1 MIILQKVVP
10 LHNKADLSMTYQE
23 TITYLYNSTPLFQNI
38 GQGAYKEGLSNTHA
52 LDAHFGHPHRTF
64 RTLHVAGTNG
74 KGSCS
79 HTLAAVL
86 QSAGYK
92 VGLYT
97 SPHLVDFRERIRVNG
112 TPIEKEFVIDFVEQ
126 HRAFFEPLHPSFFE
140 LTTAMAFHY
149 FAEQKV
155 DVAVIEV
162 GLGGRLDCTNLIK
175 PDLTVITNISFDHV
189 GFLGDTLA
197 KIAYEKAGIIKPHTP
212 IIIGEHEEE
221 TRPVFESEAAQKK
234 APITFAQDM
243 PMVVSKENAIN
254 HDIYQTHS
262 YSNLQVE
269 LRGYCQEKNV
279 NTLLHAIGELQRI
292 GYNINKKNVRD
303 GFAHV
308 CQLTGLMGRWQQ
320 LNTSPRLICDT
331 GHNIGGFQYIV
342 PQILAQPCKELRIVF
357 GMVNDKDIN
366 SVLALMPKHAT
377 YYFTQASVAR
387 ALPCHELQSL
397 AAQHGLHGATYPTV
411 AEATRTALTEA
422 DKEDFIYVGGSSFIV
437 ADLLEKWKEINI

>member
-1 MIILQKVVP
+1 
-10 LHNKADLSMTYQE
+10 MTYQE
-23 TITYLYNSTPLFQNI
+23 TITYLYNSAPLFQNI

-52 LDAHFGHPHRTF
+52 LDEYFAHPHRKF

-86 QSAGYK
+86 QATGYR

-112 TPIEKEFVIDFVEQ
+112 KPIEEEFVVDFVEQ
-126 HRAFFEPLHPSFFE
+126 YHSFFESLHPSFFE

-149 FAEQKV
+149 FAEQQV

-162 GLGGRLDCTNLIK
+162 GLGGRLDCTNIIA
-175 PDLTVITNISFDHV
+175 PDLSMITNISFDHV

-197 KIAYEKAGIIKPHTP
+197 KIAHEKAGIIKPHTP
-212 IIIGEHEEE
+212 IIIGEHNDE
-221 TRPVFESEAAQKK
+221 TRPVFETEAIEKQ
-234 APITFAQDM
+234 APITFAQDT
-243 PMVVSKENAIN
+243 PMIAKKSGDTFY
-254 HDIYQTHS
+254 DIYQTQS
-262 YSNLQVE
+262 YNNLQVS

-292 GYNINKKNVRD
+292 GYNIDESAVRE

-320 LNTSPRLICDT
+320 LSTSPRLICDT

-342 PQILAQPCKELRIVF
+342 PQILAQSCKQLRIVF

-366 SVLALMPKHAT
+366 GVLALMPKHAI
-377 YYFTQASVAR
+377 YYFAQASVAR
-387 ALPCHELQSL
+387 ALPSQELQAL
-397 AAQHGLHGATYPTV
+397 AAKYELHGSTYSTV
-411 AEATRTALTEA
+411 AEATRSALTEA

-437 ADLLEKWKEINI
+437 ADLLAEWEKFS

>member
-1 MIILQKVVP
+1 
-10 LHNKADLSMTYQE
+10 MTYQE
-23 TITYLYNSTPLFQNI
+23 TITYLYNSAPLFQNI

-86 QSAGYK
+86 QAAGYK

-112 TPIEKEFVIDFVEQ
+112 RPIEEEFVVDFVEGY
-126 HRAFFEPLHPSFFE
+126 RAFFEPLHPSFFE
-140 LTTAMAFHY
+140 LTTAMAFLY

-162 GLGGRLDCTNLIK
+162 GLGGRLDCTNIID

-197 KIAYEKAGIIKPHTP
+197 KIAHEKAGIIKPHTP
-212 IIIGEHEEE
+212 IIIGEHNGE
-221 TRPVFESEAAQKK
+221 TRPVFEAEAKEK
-234 APITFAQDM
+234 GAPITFAQDT
-243 PMVVSKENAIN
+243 PMIVSKEGGADY
-254 HDIYQTHS
+254 DIYQTRTLGD
-262 YSNLQVE
+262 LQVA

-292 GYNINKKNVRD
+292 GYAIGEVAVRE
-303 GFAHV
+303 GFAQV

-320 LNTSPRLICDT
+320 LNDAPRLICDT

-342 PQILAQPCKELRIVF
+342 PQILAQPCKQLRIVF

-366 SVLALMPKHAT
+366 AVLALMPKHAL
-377 YYFTQASVAR
+377 YYFTRASVAR
-387 ALPCHELQSL
+387 ALPSDELKAL
-397 AAQHGLHGATYPTV
+397 AAKHDLHGTAYPTV
-411 AEATRTALTEA
+411 AEATRAALAEA
-422 DKEDFIYVGGSSFIV
+422 DREDFIYVGGSSFIV
-437 ADLLEKWKEINI
+437 ADLLEKWGEISK